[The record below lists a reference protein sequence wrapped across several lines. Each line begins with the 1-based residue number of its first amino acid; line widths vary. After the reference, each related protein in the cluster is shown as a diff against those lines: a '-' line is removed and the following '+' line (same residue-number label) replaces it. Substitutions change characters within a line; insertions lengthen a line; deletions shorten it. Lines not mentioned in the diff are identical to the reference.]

1 LRIKSKEFK
10 VPETP
15 SRRAVLVS
23 AASAGAALLAH
34 AAPAPPDQH
43 TTRPKLK
50 VAIFSKHLQFV
61 QGEDLAQAAASLGF
75 DAVDITVR
83 KGGHVDPV
91 RVRQDLPPLV
101 AILRRH
107 ALDVPMITTDI
118 VDADTPHAEDVLATM
133 ADLGIHRYR
142 WGGLTYAPGQP
153 YPAQLDRMKPRIA
166 RLAALNS
173 RYRACAMYHTHSGRN
188 LVGASIWDLYILL
201 KDYDPAAV
209 AVNFDI
215 GHAVIEGGLGG
226 WINSFRITGPRLRGI
241 AVKDFV
247 WAQEPG
253 HNWNPQ
259 WVPLGQGMV
268 PFAEFFAMVAAANF
282 DGPVQVHFEYP
293 LSEQPEEVYPAMKR
307 DLAQLRRY
315 LAQAKL

>member
-1 LRIKSKEFK
+1 MEFK
-10 VPETP
+10 TLETL
-15 SRRAVLVS
+15 SRRAVL
-23 AASAGAALLAH
+23 ASAGAAAGATLFAH
-34 AAPAPPDQH
+34 AAPSPPDGQ
-43 TTRPKLK
+43 TNRPKLK

-83 KGGHVDPV
+83 QGGHIDPA

-107 ALDVPMITTDI
+107 ALDVPMITTGI
-118 VDADTPHAEDVLATM
+118 VDADTPYDEDVLRTM
-133 ADLGIHRYR
+133 ADLGIRRYR

-173 RYRACAMYHTHSGRN
+173 RYQACAMYHTHSGIN

-209 AVNFDI
+209 GVNFDI
-215 GHAVIEGGLGG
+215 GHAVVEGGLGG

-247 WAQEPG
+247 WARDAG

-259 WVPLGQGMV
+259 WVPLGEGMV
-268 PFAEFFAMVAAANF
+268 PFAEFFAMVAAGF

-293 LSEQPEEVYPAMKR
+293 LSQQPDEVYRAMKR

>member
-1 LRIKSKEFK
+1 
-10 VPETP
+10 
-15 SRRAVLVS
+15 
-23 AASAGAALLAH
+23 
-34 AAPAPPDQH
+34 
-43 TTRPKLK
+43 
-50 VAIFSKHLQFV
+50 
-61 QGEDLAQAAASLGF
+61 
-75 DAVDITVR
+75 
-83 KGGHVDPV
+83 
-91 RVRQDLPPLV
+91 
-101 AILRRH
+101 
-107 ALDVPMITTDI
+107 
-118 VDADTPHAEDVLATM
+118 
-133 ADLGIHRYR
+133 
-142 WGGLTYAPGQP
+142 
-153 YPAQLDRMKPRIA
+153 MKPRIA